1 MNETGRYPGS
11 AWLWL
16 YTMWYQVPPFNS
28 ATGFLGISA
37 ANTDLAVGRVMLIL
51 TALLLLVPFI
61 PGLRDIPRWIPIHKA
76 DLAASLRG
84 DASGRRHAEGLAGT
98 ETRPKGSPF
107 SH

>member
-1 MNETGRYPGS
+1 MNETGRYPGQ

-28 ATGFLGISA
+28 TTGFLGISS
-37 ANTDLAVGRVMLIL
+37 ANTDLAVVGVMLLL
-51 TALLLLVPFI
+51 TAAALSGALH
-61 PGLRDIPRWIPIHKA
+61 PGPPRHPALDPDSQA

-84 DASGRRHAEGLAGT
+84 VAAGRRRAEGLVNT